1 MGRCLSFASLS
12 GGTADTAQDRQP
24 AQTGDDLA
32 QDFKPFASK
41 VSRLKDS

>member
-1 MGRCLSFASLS
+1 MGRCLSFAPLS
-12 GGTADTAQDRQP
+12 GGTAGTGQDRQP

-41 VSRLKDS
+41 IGCLN